1 MHIAF
6 LTSEFPHE
14 KLGHSAGIGTSI
26 YNMALSLLKN
36 NVKVTVFVYSQYQNN
51 IFEFNGISIH
61 SIKHKKYAF
70 LGWYF
75 YRKYINNYINLVIEN
90 ENINL
95 IEVPDWTGITAFI
108 KFNIPL
114 VIRIHGSDAY
124 FCYLEGRLQKR
135 KNFYFEK
142 IAIHNAD
149 ALVSVSKYAAKVT
162 KQIFKL
168 KKTVEIIPNGINT
181 QNFKNQNPTEYTKNT
196 ILYYGT
202 LIRKKGVLE
211 LAKIFNKVVEEVP
224 DAILILIGSDSNDIR
239 SGEKSTYKLMQNIF
253 TNKAK
258 KQVNYIG
265 KVPYADLVNH
275 IKDAHICVFPSLAE
289 SFGMVTIEAMA
300 MQKPV
305 INSNYGWA
313 NELIENNY
321 DGILEDSKNHNK
333 FTEAIVDLLMN
344 SLKTQRIA
352 KNAVKSVK
360 EKFEMNNLAEKNIKF
375 YQSII
380 DTFIK

>member
-6 LTSEFPHE
+6 LTPEFPHK
-14 KLGHSAGIGTSI
+14 KLNHAAGIGTSI
-26 YNMALSLLKN
+26 YNMASSLLKN
-36 NVKVTVFVYSQYQNN
+36 NVKVTVFAYSQNHDTT
-51 IFEFNGISIH
+51 FEFDGISIH

-75 YRKYINNYINLVIEN
+75 YRKHINNYINSAIGN
-90 ENINL
+90 MNIHL
-95 IEVPDWTGITAFI
+95 IEAPDWTGITAFI
-108 KFNIPL
+108 RFNIPL
-114 VIRIHGSDAY
+114 VIRIHGSDTY
-124 FCYLEGRLQKR
+124 FCHLEGRKQKW
-135 KNFYFEK
+135 KNFWFEK
-142 IAIHNAD
+142 TALKNSD
-149 ALVSVSKYAAKVT
+149 ALVSVSKFAAKVT

-168 KKTVEIIPNGINT
+168 NSSVEIIPNGIDI
-181 QNFKNQNPTEYTKNT
+181 QNFKNQTPTEYTKNT

-211 LAKIFNKVVEEVP
+211 LAEIFNKVVEDVP
-224 DAILILIGSDSNDIR
+224 DAILILIGSDSYDIS

-265 KVPYADLVNH
+265 KVPYANLVNY
-275 IKDAHICVFPSLAE
+275 IKNAHICVFPSLAE

-305 INSNYGWA
+305 VNSNYGWA

-321 DGILEDSKNHNK
+321 DGILEDAKNHNK
-333 FTEAIVDLLMN
+333 FAKAIVDLLIN
-344 SLKTQRIA
+344 SAKTQEIA

-360 EKFEMNNLAEKNIKF
+360 EKFEMNKLVEKNIEF
-375 YQSII
+375 YQSTIN
-380 DTFIK
+380 TFMK